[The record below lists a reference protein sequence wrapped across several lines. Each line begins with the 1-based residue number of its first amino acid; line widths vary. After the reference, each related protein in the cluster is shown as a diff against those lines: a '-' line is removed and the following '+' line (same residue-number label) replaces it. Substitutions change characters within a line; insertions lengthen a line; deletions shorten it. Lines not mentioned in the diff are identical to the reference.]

1 VRLAPDLQPLNQI
14 HSRSYI
20 MAKNE
25 TPSPAAEKMTPGVP
39 AAPRQDMPLPDDPG
53 GSHTKGYSADPPGP
67 EPDVPQEGPIP
78 LAEGPAQHPAVHVP
92 ERDKHVQPTGRAK
105 EKENR
110 PKDRLKGADR

>member
-1 VRLAPDLQPLNQI
+1 
-14 HSRSYI
+14 
-20 MAKNE
+20 MAKDE
-25 TPSPAAEKMTPGVP
+25 TTSPAAQKKTPGVP
-39 AAPRQDMPLPDDPG
+39 AALPLDVPLPDDPG